1 MFFVLVGFGV
11 VILAGLYLYRILVGI
26 IDHWLGD

>member
-1 MFFVLVGFGV
+1 MFFVLVGFGA

-26 IDHWLGD
+26 IDRWLGD

>member
-1 MFFVLVGFGV
+1 MFFVLVDSALW
-11 VILAGLYLYRILVGI
+11 ILAGLYLYRILVGI